1 MQRPPREAT
10 ILMTL
15 AQLLSMVT
23 YLDGYNFKRTLVR
36 VARRSTSFREQCDV
50 EEVIHMARIL
60 SGMRKQTR

>member
-1 MQRPPREAT
+1 
-10 ILMTL
+10 MTL

-50 EEVIHMARIL
+50 EEVICMARIL